1 MEYTQKD
8 YIVTKIIKDRDKE
21 MGEFIISCC
30 STADVTAEYL
40 KEKNIEHICFHY
52 YLDDK
57 AYTDDLFKS
66 MSPQEFY
73 QAMVDGAITKTSQVN
88 ADEFAEYFRGFLKE
102 GKDVIHLT
110 LSSGISG
117 VINSARIAAE
127 EMKEEF
133 PDRKVIVFD
142 SLTASAGYGL
152 FMDKIVSLRDEGY
165 GFDQLVTWIDNN
177 IQNQNTWF
185 FTTDLTFLIRGGRVS
200 KLSGWFGTALNICP
214 LMNVND
220 EGKLIPRQKCRGK
233 KLVKKAALAA
243 IKERIQDGDDYS
255 ENMFI
260 THSVCYEDA
269 REMADMLEEA
279 FPKMKE
285 KIRIFDIGPTIGAH
299 TGPGTVAIGFW
310 GSPKER

>member
-1 MEYTQKD
+1 
-8 YIVTKIIKDRDKE
+8 
-21 MGEFIISCC
+21 MGDFIISCC
-30 STADVTAEYL
+30 STADVTEEFL

-57 AYTDDLFKS
+57 PYVDDLFKS
-66 MSPQEFY
+66 MSPQDFY
-73 QAMVDGAITKTSQVN
+73 GAMVDGAMTRTSQIN
-88 ADEFAEYFRGFLKE
+88 ADEFTAYFRKFLE
-102 GKDVIHLT
+102 QGKDVIHLT
-110 LSSGISG
+110 LASGISG

-127 EMKEEF
+127 ELREEF
-133 PDRKVIVFD
+133 PDRKLVVFD

-152 FMDKIVSLRDEGY
+152 FMDKLATLRDEGY
-165 GFDQLVTWIDNN
+165 SFDELVKWTADY

-185 FTTDLTFLIRGGRVS
+185 FTTDLTFFIRGGRIS
-200 KLSGWFGTALNICP
+200 KISGWFGTALNICP
-214 LMNVND
+214 LLNVND

-233 KLVKKAALAA
+233 KMVKKAALAA
-243 IKERIQDGDDYS
+243 VKERIENGEDYDQ
-255 ENMFI
+255 NIFI
-260 THSVCYEDA
+260 THSVCYDDA

-310 GSPKER
+310 GREKER

>member
-1 MEYTQKD
+1 
-8 YIVTKIIKDRDKE
+8 
-21 MGEFIISCC
+21 MGEYVISCC
-30 STADVTAEYL
+30 STADVTEEYL

-52 YLDDK
+52 YMDNV

-66 MSPQEFY
+66 MSATDFY
-73 QAMVDGAITKTSQVN
+73 QAMTDGAMTRTSQVN
-88 ADEFAEYFRGFLKE
+88 AEEFTEYFKGFLE
-102 GKDVIHLT
+102 QGKDVIHLT

-117 VINSARIAAE
+117 VINSARIAAQE
-127 EMKEEF
+127 LQEQY
-133 PDRKVIVFD
+133 PDRKLVVFD

-152 FMDKIVSLRDEGY
+152 FMDKLASLRDEGY
-165 GFDQLVTWIDNN
+165 DFDKLVSWTEEH

-214 LMNVND
+214 LMNVNS
-220 EGKLIPRQKCRGK
+220 EGKLCPRQKCRGK
-233 KLVKKAALAA
+233 KLVKKAALQA
-243 IKERIQDGDDYS
+243 IKERIDNGDDYD
-255 ENMFI
+255 ENIFI

-269 REMADMLEEA
+269 REVADMLESA

-285 KIRIFDIGPTIGAH
+285 KIRIFDIGPTIGSH

-310 GSPKER
+310 GYAKEL

>member
-1 MEYTQKD
+1 MAD
-8 YIVTKIIKDRDKE
+8 YV
-21 MGEFIISCC
+21 ISCC
-30 STADVTAEYL
+30 STADVTEEFL
-40 KEKNIEHICFHY
+40 KEKNIEYICFHY

-57 AYTDDLFKS
+57 AYKDDLFKS
-66 MSPQEFY
+66 MSPQDFY
-73 QAMVDGAITKTSQVN
+73 QAMLDGAMTKTSQVN

-102 GKDVIHLT
+102 GKDIIHIT

-117 VINSARIAAE
+117 VLNSARIAAD

-133 PDRKVIVFD
+133 PDRKVVVLD

-152 FMDKIVSLRDEGY
+152 FMDKLACLRDEGY
-165 GFDQLVTWIDNN
+165 AFDKLVSWADKHIE
-177 IQNQNTWF
+177 NQNTWF

-214 LMNVND
+214 LMNIND

-233 KLVKKAALAA
+233 KMVKKAALAA
-243 IKERIQDGDDYS
+243 IKERIDNGADYD
-255 ENMFI
+255 ENIFI

-269 REMADMLEEA
+269 REVADMLEEA

-285 KIRIFDIGPTIGAH
+285 KVQIFDIGPTIGAH
-299 TGPGTVAIGFW
+299 TGPGTVAIAFW
-310 GSPKER
+310 GGVKEH

>member
-1 MEYTQKD
+1 
-8 YIVTKIIKDRDKE
+8 
-21 MGEFIISCC
+21 MGEYVISCC
-30 STADVTAEYL
+30 STADVTEEYL

-52 YLDDK
+52 YMDNV

-66 MSPQEFY
+66 MTATDFY
-73 QAMVDGAITKTSQVN
+73 QAMTDGAMTRTSQVN
-88 ADEFAEYFRGFLKE
+88 AEEFTEYFKGFLE
-102 GKDVIHLT
+102 QGKDVIHLT

-117 VINSARIAAE
+117 VINSARIAAQE
-127 EMKEEF
+127 LQEQY
-133 PDRKVIVFD
+133 PDRKLVVFD

-152 FMDKIVSLRDEGY
+152 FMDKLASLRDEGY
-165 GFDQLVTWIDNN
+165 DFDKLVSWTEEH

-214 LMNVND
+214 LMNINS
-220 EGKLIPRQKCRGK
+220 EGKLCPRQKCRGK
-233 KLVKKAALAA
+233 KLVKKAALQA
-243 IKERIQDGDDYS
+243 IKERIDNGDDYD
-255 ENMFI
+255 ENIFI

-269 REMADMLEEA
+269 REVADMLESA

-285 KIRIFDIGPTIGAH
+285 KIRIFDIGPTIGSH

-310 GSPKER
+310 GSAKEL

>member
-1 MEYTQKD
+1 
-8 YIVTKIIKDRDKE
+8 
-21 MGEFIISCC
+21 MGEYIISCC
-30 STADVTAEYL
+30 STADVTEEYL

-57 AYTDDLFKS
+57 AYEDDLFKS
-66 MSPQEFY
+66 ISPKDFY
-73 QAMVDGAITKTSQVN
+73 GAMVDGAMTKTSQVN
-88 ADEFAEYFRGFLKE
+88 ADEFTAYFRGFLEK
-102 GKDVIHLT
+102 GLDVIHLT
-110 LSSGISG
+110 LASGISG
-117 VINSARIAAE
+117 VINSARIAAQE
-127 EMKEEF
+127 LQEEF
-133 PDRKVIVFD
+133 PDRKLVVFD

-152 FMDKIVSLRDEGY
+152 FMDKLASLRAEGMSFDE
-165 GFDQLVTWIDNN
+165 LVSWTEAH

-200 KLSGWFGTALNICP
+200 KLSGWFGTALKICP

-233 KLVKKAALAA
+233 KLVKKAALDA
-243 IKERIQDGDDYS
+243 IKERINNGADYD
-255 ENMFI
+255 ENIFI

-310 GSPKER
+310 GREKER

>member
-1 MEYTQKD
+1 MSD
-8 YIVTKIIKDRDKE
+8 Y
-21 MGEFIISCC
+21 IISCC
-30 STADVTAEYL
+30 STADVTEEFL

-57 AYTDDLFKS
+57 AYIDDLYKS
-66 MSPQEFY
+66 MTPQDFY
-73 QAMVDGAITKTSQVN
+73 QAMVDGAMTRTSQVN
-88 ADEFAEYFRGFLKE
+88 ADEFTKYFRGFLQE
-102 GKDVIHLT
+102 GKDVLHIT

-117 VINSARIAAE
+117 VLNSARIAAE

-133 PDRKVIVFD
+133 PDRRIVVID

-152 FMDKIVSLRDEGY
+152 YMDKLAELRDAGY
-165 GFDQLVTWIDNN
+165 DFDQLVAWAENH

-200 KLSGWFGTALNICP
+200 KVSGWFGTALNICP
-214 LMNVND
+214 LMNIND

-243 IKERIQDGDDYS
+243 VQKRIENGADYDGKI
-255 ENMFI
+255 FI
-260 THSVCYEDA
+260 THSVCMEDA
-269 REMADMLEEA
+269 REVADMLEAA
-279 FPKMKE
+279 FPNMKE

-310 GSPKER
+310 GSEKEH